1 MLLQQGEFMKL
12 YVKSSIHV
20 DSIKYNK
27 ECSKLLE
34 QMKQLTSNSNWKD
47 APEETVEKM
56 VALVGGTCI
65 YERRDAGKKMRE
77 YPSDYKNRGN
87 AWVRM
92 CKSDRIEVKYTIHG
106 NIKTIDGNKILP
118 VAKNS
123 AWLDWKGFGESLV
136 NDYYLANIGD
146 VHYSEFDNMSPAA
159 INEFNRIH
167 P

>member
-1 MLLQQGEFMKL
+1 MKL

-34 QMKQLTSNSNWKD
+34 QMKQLTSNSKWED

-56 VALVGGTCI
+56 VALVGGTCT
-65 YERRDAGKKMRE
+65 YERKDIGKKMRE
-77 YPSDYKNRGN
+77 YESDYKIENWGK

-92 CKSDRIEVKYTIHG
+92 CKSDRIAVKYTIPG
-106 NIKTIDGNKILP
+106 SIKTINDDMILP
-118 VAKNS
+118 LTKSS
-123 AWLDWKGFGESLV
+123 AWMDWDKFGRRLV
-136 NDYYLANIGD
+136 EDYYLANIGD